1 MCKFHDPMTGVLVP
15 GLSHM
20 SHIVNVRYFLIN
32 HILYSQVWI
41 RKIKYIVMMTR
52 KDLPKFFMTPGAR
65 FL

>member
-15 GLSHM
+15 GLPHM
-20 SHIVNVRYFLIN
+20 SHIVKVRYFFIN

-52 KDLPKFFMTPGAR
+52 KDLPK
-65 FL
+65 L